1 MESNKIQ
8 VNVRGGASIP
18 WAMKGITAKA
28 IHDLTQTIETGP
40 PGSGNSLKVVFYA
53 KKSQGLCVP
62 VQYIYSNDQW
72 RLSVD
77 DMRDP
82 PVPFTPP
89 FLATLREQ
97 QDDVV
102 TRAIATLRVESGTI
116 LVLPTGMGK
125 TVCALKIARDLGVK
139 PLILVHKSF
148 LMDQWRERIG
158 QFFGPNVTTSV
169 IQGSQYDDSGDIV
182 IAMMQTM
189 YSRNLAAPSGVGI
202 IIVDEC
208 HHVPA
213 RTFQHVMMN
222 SNTLYRLGLSATPE
236 RQDGLH
242 PSVFL
247 GRVTGLYPTLPGSP
261 SPGISTGFDF
271 DGGRIQVETY
281 DFTSHMYENPP
292 PMSAYSGRINHAAML
307 NAIATNTKR
316 TRLIARLIQNIDA
329 SRHILV
335 LVHRRMHGDEL
346 QKQLTVLGVDSGQF
360 TPKSPGCPES
370 RIVISTYMFASEGF
384 DEKRFDTLVLC
395 SPASDIRQSVGRIL
409 RKMDDPKHSPLVID
423 IVDQWS
429 VFKKQAYKRRT
440 LYRSMGCTQK
450 TRTMLTAP
458 TQRLDGFMFRRES

>member
-1 MESNKIQ
+1 METIH
-8 VNVRGGASIP
+8 VNVRGGARIP
-18 WAMKGITAKA
+18 WAMKQIIAKA
-28 IHDLTQTIETGP
+28 THDLTQTIDIGP
-40 PGSGNSLKVVFYA
+40 PGSGNTQKVLFYI
-53 KKSQGLCVP
+53 KTTRGLCVP

-72 RLSVD
+72 RLCVED
-77 DMRDP
+77 LRDP
-82 PVPFTPP
+82 PTPYTP
-89 FLATLREQ
+89 AFLATLREQ
-97 QDDVV
+97 QDDAV
-102 TRAIATLRVESGTI
+102 TRAMATLRAESGTI

-125 TVCALKIARDLGVK
+125 TVCALKIVKDLGVK

-148 LMDQWRERIG
+148 LMDQWQERIK
-158 QFFGPNVTTSV
+158 QFFGPTVTVSV

-189 YSRNLAAPSGVGI
+189 YSRNLAAPPGVGLT
-202 IIVDEC
+202 IVDEC

-222 SNTLYRLGLSATPE
+222 TNTLYRLGLSATPE
-236 RQDGLH
+236 RPDGLH

-247 GRVTGLYPTLPGSP
+247 GRVTGLHPTLPGSP

-271 DGGRIQVETY
+271 DGGRIQVDTY
-281 DFTSHMYENPP
+281 DFTSHLFEQPP
-292 PMSAYSGRINHAAML
+292 PVSPYSGRINHAAML

-316 TRLIARLIQNIDA
+316 TRLIAKLMQSLPA
-329 SRHILV
+329 SRHILA

-346 QKQLTVLGVDSGQF
+346 HKQLTMMGVESAQF
-360 TPKSPGCPES
+360 TPKSSGCPDT
-370 RIVISTYMFASEGF
+370 RVVISTYMFASEGF

-409 RKMDDPKHSPLVID
+409 RKMDDPNHSPLVID

-440 LYRSMGCTQK
+440 LYRSMGCTQR
-450 TRTMLTAP
+450 TRTLLTAP
-458 TQRLDGFMFRRES
+458 SQRLDGFMFRES